1 VWHAHQQ
8 QATAAKHWPW
18 AEDERSLG
26 SVLVVVRIRELR
38 LSKPERQAAKAERRV
53 EAQIRLERDNPYTA
67 ERRAAAR
74 EAERRRYDW
83 LNAR

>member
-1 VWHAHQQ
+1 M
-8 QATAAKHWPW
+8 
-18 AEDERSLG
+18 
-26 SVLVVVRIRELR
+26 LVVVRIRELR
-38 LSKPERQAAKAERRV
+38 LPKPERQAAKAERRV
-53 EAQIRLERDNPYTA
+53 EAQIRLERDNPYTP